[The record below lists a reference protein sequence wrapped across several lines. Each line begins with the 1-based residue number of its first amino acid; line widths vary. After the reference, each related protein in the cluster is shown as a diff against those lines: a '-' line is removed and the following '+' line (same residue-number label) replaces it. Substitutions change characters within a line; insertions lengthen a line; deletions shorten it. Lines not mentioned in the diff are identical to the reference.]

1 LSETIRK
8 ALRVSIVAGLMGCHK
23 ATVLRMLEDGRLEG
37 YRIGFMCYVYVDTVK
52 KYQLKNDFVAG
63 DMYEAEKS

>member
-1 LSETIRK
+1 
-8 ALRVSIVAGLMGCHK
+8 MGCHK